1 MQWNTFYH
9 GLHDAVCNFS
19 SVMEYKTH
27 MKTKVKNM
35 RHISNKLTTS
45 LLCMAL
51 CGALTAC
58 GHKEPS
64 QVQSPEQTETQNT
77 EAEPEIRID
86 TQTGSRPDQASAQQ
100 GDSTGAPA
108 DSDQGTAGYLL
119 IKEQTFDVT
128 LEPLGSVTFSSYEPD
143 SRQNPLADVLFEIK
157 KAGKTVCLLDGVYED
172 NIRSNETFNKVE
184 AVSFPDYNNDG
195 FNDIIIICSYSPA
208 SGPETGTG
216 YPEVRIYSGKAD
228 GSFTLER
235 NLSENANSA
244 LAEKTIQ
251 SVLGFLGTGKGGT
264 KVSASGWKQAYID
277 LLQSQDSGQW
287 QGYNLIYINDDAIPE
302 LVEIGIDE
310 ATGCNIVS
318 FADGAADETQLS
330 RLSFSYIE
338 RGNLL
343 CNSEGNMDCY
353 YDIVYSMESGRLIP
367 IASGYYGAEDNSNV
381 QFDDEGNPIYQ
392 YDWEGVMMTQ
402 EEYNQAFQAVYDR
415 SSEKPGYE
423 WDKWFS
429 LEGVIQAIGDIQ

>member
-1 MQWNTFYH
+1 
-9 GLHDAVCNFS
+9 
-19 SVMEYKTH
+19 
-27 MKTKVKNM
+27 MK
-35 RHISNKLTTS
+35 HIPNKPAIS

-51 CGALTAC
+51 CGALSAC

-64 QVQSPEQTETQNT
+64 WTHFPEQTESQNT

-100 GDSTGAPA
+100 ENSANPPA
-108 DSDQGTAGYLL
+108 DSEQWPAGYRL
-119 IKEQTFDVT
+119 IKDQTFDVT
-128 LEPLGSVTFSSYEPD
+128 LEPLGSVTFSSYKPD
-143 SRQNPLADVLFEIK
+143 SCQNPLADVLFEIK

-184 AVSFPDYNNDG
+184 AVSFPDYNSDG

-216 YPEVRIYSGKAD
+216 YPEVRIYSGNTD
-228 GSFTLER
+228 GSFALESS
-235 NLSENANSA
+235 LSENANSA
-244 LAEKTIQ
+244 LAEKTRQ
-251 SVLGFLGTGKGGT
+251 AVLGFLGAGKGGT
-264 KVSASGWKQAYID
+264 RTSVSSWKQAYIG
-277 LLQSQDSGQW
+277 LLQSQDSGRW
-287 QGYNLIYINDDAIPE
+287 QGYNLIYVNDDAIPE
-302 LVEIGIDE
+302 LVEIGNDE
-310 ATGCNIVS
+310 ATGCKIVS

-338 RGNLL
+338 RRNLL

-392 YDWEGVMMTQ
+392 YKWEGVMMTR
-402 EEYNQAFQAVYDR
+402 EEYNQAFRAVYDT

-423 WDKWFS
+423 WGKWFS
-429 LEGVIQAIGDIQ
+429 LEEVIQAIGDIPF